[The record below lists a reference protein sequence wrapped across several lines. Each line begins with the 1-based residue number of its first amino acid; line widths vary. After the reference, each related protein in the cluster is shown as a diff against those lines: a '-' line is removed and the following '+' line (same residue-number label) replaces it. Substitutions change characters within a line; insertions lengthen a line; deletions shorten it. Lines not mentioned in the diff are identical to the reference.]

1 MRLDGEGLRIG
12 CGAVGDSGVL
22 LHRSPAT
29 SCYNLGVEGLYG
41 RRQTRSTMAT
51 AIASASPLFLREP
64 EIRRGME
71 LMYFAQSTLARSTEE
86 RLSALGLGRAHH
98 RALYFIARHPDLTVS
113 ALLGLLGIT
122 KQSLGRVLNELVE
135 RNLVET
141 RVGERDRRQR
151 LLRLS
156 QAGKD
161 LEGDLFECVRQ
172 VWAQAYA
179 SAGQNAVSGFWAVL
193 EGITPDEVL
202 KLLSV

>member
-1 MRLDGEGLRIG
+1 
-12 CGAVGDSGVL
+12 
-22 LHRSPAT
+22 
-29 SCYNLGVEGLYG
+29 
-41 RRQTRSTMAT
+41 
-51 AIASASPLFLREP
+51 
-64 EIRRGME
+64 ME

>member
-1 MRLDGEGLRIG
+1 
-12 CGAVGDSGVL
+12 
-22 LHRSPAT
+22 
-29 SCYNLGVEGLYG
+29 
-41 RRQTRSTMAT
+41 
-51 AIASASPLFLREP
+51 
-64 EIRRGME
+64 
-71 LMYFAQSTLARSTEE
+71 
-86 RLSALGLGRAHH
+86 LGLGRAHH

-179 SAGQNAVSGFWAVL
+179 
-193 EGITPDEVL
+193 
-202 KLLSV
+202 

>member
-1 MRLDGEGLRIG
+1 
-12 CGAVGDSGVL
+12 
-22 LHRSPAT
+22 
-29 SCYNLGVEGLYG
+29 
-41 RRQTRSTMAT
+41 MAT

-122 KQSLGRVLNELVE
+122 KQSLGRVLNELVD

>member
-1 MRLDGEGLRIG
+1 
-12 CGAVGDSGVL
+12 
-22 LHRSPAT
+22 
-29 SCYNLGVEGLYG
+29 
-41 RRQTRSTMAT
+41 
-51 AIASASPLFLREP
+51 
-64 EIRRGME
+64 ME
-71 LMYFAQSTLARSTEE
+71 LMYFAQSTLARSTED

-122 KQSLGRVLNELVE
+122 KQSLGRVLNELVD

-156 QAGKD
+156 DTGKQ
-161 LEGDLFECVRQ
+161 LEADLFECVRQ
-172 VWAQAYA
+172 VWAEAYA

-193 EGITPDEVL
+193 EGITPEEVL

>member
-1 MRLDGEGLRIG
+1 
-12 CGAVGDSGVL
+12 
-22 LHRSPAT
+22 
-29 SCYNLGVEGLYG
+29 
-41 RRQTRSTMAT
+41 MAT

-71 LMYFAQSTLARSTEE
+71 LMYFAQSALARSTEE

-141 RVGERDRRQR
+141 RIGERDRRQR

-156 QAGKD
+156 ETGKQ
-161 LEGDLFECVRQ
+161 LESDLFECVRQ

-193 EGITPDEVL
+193 EGITPDDTL